1 MTTAKLGAGPP
12 QGGLLKRLLLLAGP
26 VAGSNVL
33 VMSMGLVDSIIV
45 GRHSP
50 LELAE
55 LALAWSLNG
64 TAMVGII
71 GLLTGV
77 QVLSARRFGQG
88 RPEAIG
94 AIWRRGVVWAILAG
108 VSLGLVLQF
117 GALWAMEHL
126 GQKAELARG
135 AASCAA
141 ILGLSLVPVG
151 LYLTCSK
158 ILEALSRPKVALVL
172 MAIAN
177 VVNLGLNLWL
187 VPSLGA
193 DGSAWSTFGA
203 RIFLAVTGLAWL
215 LFMPGSGA
223 YKFLDFSVKPQ
234 DDEAKEQLSI
244 GLSASGSGVLEAGSF
259 NVLVIIS
266 GVAGIIE
273 VGAFNIVMNMMSI
286 GFMPAMGL
294 ASATA
299 VIASNLRGEGNAK
312 GAVRVA
318 WLGLAVAGVYAALYA
333 LATIIFARPLAS
345 AFTTD
350 PVLLAYGATLVGL
363 VWLMAVPDFLQVVA
377 AQALRALGRPWFPTI
392 SHFGSYVL
400 VMSPLGW
407 YLCIELERGA
417 RGLVEAVAIASVV
430 SSAILITRLL
440 FLGKVVG
447 DHQPPLHEV
456 PMRLSASD
464 NSDLHHDT

>member
-1 MTTAKLGAGPP
+1 MTTAEFGAGVP
-12 QGGLLKRLLLLAGP
+12 QGGLLKRLLILAGP

-33 VMSMGLVDSIIV
+33 TMSMGLVDSIIV
-45 GRHSP
+45 GRQSP
-50 LELAE
+50 AELAQ

-77 QVLSARRFGQG
+77 QVLSARRFGEG
-88 RPEAIG
+88 NPEAIG
-94 AIWRRGVVWAILAG
+94 AIWRRGVLWAIIAGIVLA
-108 VSLGLVLQF
+108 LVLQF

-126 GQKAELARG
+126 GQKPELARG
-135 AASCAA
+135 AASCAG
-141 ILGLSLVPVG
+141 ILGFSLLPVG

-158 ILEALSRPKVALVL
+158 TLEALSRPRVALLL
-172 MAIAN
+172 MALAN

-193 DGSAWSTFGA
+193 DGSAWATCGA
-203 RIFLAVTGLAWL
+203 RTILAVCGLAWL
-215 LFMPGSGA
+215 LMMPGSAA
-223 YKFLDFSVKPQ
+223 YKFLDFSVKSQ
-234 DDEAKEQLSI
+234 EGEAKEQLSI
-244 GLSASGSGVLEAGSF
+244 GFSAAGSGILEAGSF

-266 GVAGIIE
+266 GVAGIVQ

-299 VIASNLRGEGNAK
+299 VVASNLRGEGNEKA
-312 GAVRVA
+312 AVRVS
-318 WLGLAVAGVYAALYA
+318 WIGLGVVTVYAALFA
-333 LATIIFARPLAS
+333 LATIVFAKPLAGL
-345 AFTTD
+345 FTKDAT
-350 PVLLAYGATLVGL
+350 LLAYGTLLVGL

-407 YLCIELERGA
+407 LLCIEMGRGA
-417 RGLVEAVAIASVV
+417 RGLVEAVAIASIV
-430 SSAILITRLL
+430 SAGILLTRLF
-440 FLGKVVG
+440 FLGKINDG
-447 DHQPPLHEV
+447 PNP
-456 PMRLSASD
+456 
-464 NSDLHHDT
+464 

>member
-1 MTTAKLGAGPP
+1 MSTANPAAKVP
-12 QGGLLKRLLLLAGP
+12 QGGLLKRLLILAGP

-33 VMSMGLVDSIIV
+33 VMMMGLVDSIVV
-45 GRHSP
+45 GRESP
-50 LELAE
+50 TELAE

-64 TAMVGII
+64 TAMVGLM
-71 GLLTGV
+71 GLLIGV
-77 QVLSARRFGQG
+77 QVLSARRFGEG

-94 AIWRRGVVWAILAG
+94 AIWRRGVVWAISVGIALA
-108 VSLGLVLQF
+108 LVLQF

-126 GQKAELARG
+126 GQKPELARG

-141 ILGLSLVPVG
+141 ILGLSLVPIG

-158 ILEALSRPKVALVL
+158 TLEALSRPKVALLL
-172 MAIAN
+172 MAVAN

-187 VPSLGA
+187 VPSMGA
-193 DGSAWSTFGA
+193 DGSAWATFGA
-203 RIFLAVTGLAWL
+203 RAFLAVAGLTWL
-215 LFMPGSGA
+215 LTMPGSAA
-223 YKFLDFSVKPQ
+223 YKFLDFSTKSQ
-234 DDEAKEQLSI
+234 DGEAREQLSI
-244 GLSASGSGVLEAGSF
+244 GLSASGSGILEAGSF

-266 GVAGIIE
+266 GVAGIVE

-299 VIASNLRGEGNAK
+299 VVASNLRGEGDVK

-318 WLGLAVAGVYAALYA
+318 WIGLAVVTVYATIFA
-333 LATIIFARPLAS
+333 LATIVFARPLAS

-350 PVLLAYGATLVGL
+350 PALLTYGAMLVGL
-363 VWLMAVPDFLQVVA
+363 VWLMAIPDFLQVVA

-407 YLCIELERGA
+407 FLCIEMERGA
-417 RGLVEAVAIASVV
+417 RGLLEAVAIASVV
-430 SSAILITRLL
+430 SSVILITRLV
-440 FLGKVVG
+440 FIGKVEG
-447 DHQPPLHEV
+447 PTPAIKKDIT
-456 PMRLSASD
+456 AK
-464 NSDLHHDT
+464 

>member
-1 MTTAKLGAGPP
+1 MTTAIPAAALPP
-12 QGGLLKRLLLLAGP
+12 NGLEKGGLLKRLLLLAGP

-33 VMSMGLVDSIIV
+33 VMLMGLVDSIVV
-45 GRHSP
+45 GRNSP
-50 LELAE
+50 TELAE

-64 TAMVGII
+64 TAMVGLM
-71 GLLTGV
+71 GLLVGV
-77 QVLSARRFGQG
+77 QVLSARRFGEG

-94 AIWRRGVVWAILAG
+94 AIWRRGVLWAIGVGIALA
-108 VSLGLVLQF
+108 LILQF

-126 GQKAELARG
+126 GQKPELARG
-135 AASCAA
+135 AAGCAA
-141 ILGLSLVPVG
+141 ILGLSLVPIG

-158 ILEALSRPKVALVL
+158 TLEALSRPRVALIL
-172 MAIAN
+172 MAVAN

-187 VPSLGA
+187 VPTMGA

-203 RIFLAVTGLAWL
+203 RMFLAVAGLAWL
-215 LFMPGSGA
+215 LLMPGSGA
-223 YKFLDFSVKPQ
+223 YRFLDFKFKSQVG
-234 DDEAKEQLSI
+234 EAKEQVSI
-244 GLSASGSGVLEAGSF
+244 GLSAAGSGILEAGSF

-266 GVAGIIE
+266 GVAGIVQ

-299 VIASNLRGEGNAK
+299 VIASNLRGEGDNK

-318 WLGLAVAGVYAALYA
+318 WLGLIVATVYAALFA
-333 LATIIFARPLAS
+333 LATIIFAQPLAS
-345 AFTTD
+345 AFTKD
-350 PVLLAYGATLVGL
+350 PALLAYGAMLIGL

-377 AQALRALGRPWFPTI
+377 AQALRALGRPWFPTV

-407 YLCIELERGA
+407 FLCIEMGRGA

-430 SSAILITRLL
+430 SAGILITRLVL
-440 FLGKVVG
+440 LGKIK
-447 DHQPPLHEV
+447 E
-456 PMRLSASD
+456 AKA
-464 NSDLHHDT
+464 

>member
-1 MTTAKLGAGPP
+1 MTNLPLAAGVP

-33 VMSMGLVDSIIV
+33 VMLMGLVDSIIV

-50 LELAE
+50 TELAE

-64 TAMVGII
+64 TAMVAII

-77 QVLSARRFGQG
+77 QVLSARRFGEG
-88 RPEAIG
+88 NPAAIG
-94 AIWRRGVVWAILAG
+94 AIWRRGVVWAIIAG
-108 VSLGLVLQF
+108 VVLALILQF

-141 ILGLSLVPVG
+141 ILGLSLLPIG

-158 ILEALSRPKVALVL
+158 TLEALSRPKVALAL
-172 MAIAN
+172 MALAN
-177 VVNLGLNLWL
+177 LVNLGVNLWL
-187 VPSLGA
+187 VPSMGA
-193 DGSAWSTFGA
+193 DGSAWATFAA
-203 RIFLAVTGLAWL
+203 RVFLAVCGLFWL
-215 LFMPGSGA
+215 LTMPGSAA
-223 YKFLDFSVKPQ
+223 YKFLDFSTKSQ
-234 DDEAKEQLSI
+234 DGEAKEQFSI
-244 GLSASGSGVLEAGSF
+244 GMSAAGSGILEAGSF

-266 GVAGIIE
+266 GVAGIVQ

-299 VIASNLRGEGNAK
+299 VVASNLRGEGDVK
-312 GAVRVA
+312 GAIRVG
-318 WLGLAVAGVYAALYA
+318 WLGIWVAGVYAFLFAV
-333 LATIIFARPLAS
+333 ATIFFAGPLAS
-345 AFTTD
+345 VFTKD
-350 PVLLAYGATLVGL
+350 PSLLAYGTMLVGL

-377 AQALRALGRPWFPTI
+377 AQALRALGRPWFPTV
-392 SHFGSYVL
+392 SHFVSYVL
-400 VMSPLGW
+400 IMSPLGY
-407 YLCIELERGA
+407 YLCIVLNRGA

-430 SSAILITRLL
+430 SSVVLITRLA
-440 FLGKVVG
+440 FIGKIDEG
-447 DHQPPLHEV
+447 
-456 PMRLSASD
+456 SAPS
-464 NSDLHHDT
+464 ST